1 MRRTVLMLGVAAMA
15 AAALPMAASAGSGTT
30 ATSSRPA
37 VRPAPRFTL
46 GGTPCR
52 LIGVPA
58 AARGTGGAPLT
69 TAAEAAKDGKLP
81 VGVGTCPGV
90 RPGGEV
96 QTEQGLCTLNFLFVT
111 PEGERFIGTAGHCI
125 VGEGPVADNAGEKTW
140 AKGTGPAA
148 KNSGG
153 TRIGE
158 FAYAVLQDPK
168 DFALIRL
175 DPGVDASPEM
185 CNYGGPT
192 GINDDISDGP
202 KVLQYFGN
210 GVGIGSTVPARSA
223 VAMGFPNADHVY
235 AAGLALP
242 GDSGSAVITDDGRAV
257 GVLVTTGLHG
267 LGFDENGVDFGTMGI
282 TRISPQIARAS
293 QALGLQFTMVTVGK

>member
-1 MRRTVLMLGVAAMA
+1 MRLKGVVAMRRTVLMLGVAALA
-15 AAALPMAASAGSGTT
+15 AAVLPMAASAGPGAT
-30 ATSSRPA
+30 ATTNRPA
-37 VRPAPRFTL
+37 ATAAAPFTL
-46 GGTPCR
+46 GGVPCK
-52 LIGVPA
+52 LIATPA
-58 AARGTGGAPLT
+58 AAKKGA
-69 TAAEAAKDGKLP
+69 LP

-111 PEGERFIGTAGHCI
+111 PQGERFIGTAGHCI
-125 VGEGPVADNAGEKTW
+125 LGEGPVADNAGEKTW
-140 AKGTGPAA
+140 AKGDGPAA
-148 KNSGG
+148 KDSTG
-153 TRIGE
+153 TRFGE

-175 DPGVDASPEM
+175 DPDVQAAPEM
-185 CNYGGPT
+185 CNYGGPS
-192 GINDDISDGP
+192 GINDDINDGP

-267 LGFDENGVDFGTMGI
+267 LGIDENGVDFGTMGI

-293 QALGLQFTMVTVGK
+293 EALGLRFTMVTTGS

>member
-1 MRRTVLMLGVAAMA
+1 MRRTVLMLGMAAMA
-15 AAALPMAASAGSGTT
+15 AAVLPMAASAGPGNM
-30 ATSSRPA
+30 AHSSRPA
-37 VRPAPRFTL
+37 VQSARPFTL

-58 AARGTGGAPLT
+58 ADTN
-69 TAAEAAKDGKLP
+69 LP
-81 VGVGTCPGV
+81 VGIGTCPGV

-148 KNSGG
+148 KDAAG
-153 TRIGE
+153 TRFGE

-175 DPGVDASPEM
+175 DPGVEASPEM

-202 KVLQYFGN
+202 QVLQYFGN

-223 VAMGFPNADHVY
+223 VSMGFPNADHVY

>member
-1 MRRTVLMLGVAAMA
+1 
-15 AAALPMAASAGSGTT
+15 
-30 ATSSRPA
+30 
-37 VRPAPRFTL
+37 
-46 GGTPCR
+46 
-52 LIGVPA
+52 
-58 AARGTGGAPLT
+58 
-69 TAAEAAKDGKLP
+69 
-81 VGVGTCPGV
+81 
-90 RPGGEV
+90 V

-125 VGEGPVADNAGEKTW
+125 VGDGPVADNAGEKTW
-140 AKGTGPAA
+140 AKGSGPPA
-148 KNSGG
+148 KDSTG
-153 TRIGE
+153 TRFGE

-175 DPGVDASPEM
+175 DPGVEASPEM

-210 GVGIGSTVPARSA
+210 GVGIGSAVPARSA
-223 VAMGFPNADHVY
+223 VSIGFPNADHVY

-282 TRISPQIARAS
+282 TRITPQINRAS
-293 QALGLQFTMVTVGK
+293 DALGLKFTMVTAGR

>member
-1 MRRTVLMLGVAAMA
+1 VRSLRLKGVVTMRRTVLMLGMAAMA
-15 AAALPMAASAGSGTT
+15 AAVLPMAASAGSGTM
-30 ATSSRPA
+30 ATSRRPA
-37 VRPAPRFTL
+37 VQTASPFTL

-52 LIGVPA
+52 LIGVPSA
-58 AARGTGGAPLT
+58 KEGT
-69 TAAEAAKDGKLP
+69 LP
-81 VGVGTCPGV
+81 VGVGSCPGV

-140 AKGTGPAA
+140 AKGAGPAA
-148 KNSGG
+148 KDSGN

-192 GINDDISDGP
+192 GINNDISDGP

-282 TRISPQIARAS
+282 TRITPQIARAS
-293 QALGLQFTMVTVGK
+293 QALGLQLTLVTVGK

>member
-1 MRRTVLMLGVAAMA
+1 MRRTGLMLVVAAIA
-15 AAALPMAASAGSGTT
+15 AAVMPMAASAGSGGV
-30 ATSSRPA
+30 ASPTSS
-37 VRPAPRFTL
+37 FTL
-46 GGTPCR
+46 GGAPCR

-58 AARGTGGAPLT
+58 ADGT
-69 TAAEAAKDGKLP
+69 KP
-81 VGVGTCPGV
+81 VGIGTCPGV
-90 RPGGEV
+90 RPGAEV

-111 PEGERFIGTAGHCI
+111 PDGERFIGTAGHCI
-125 VGEGPVADNAGEKTW
+125 IGEGPVADSAGEKTW
-140 AKGTGPAA
+140 PKGTGPAA
-148 KNSGG
+148 KDSTG
-153 TRIGE
+153 TRFGE

-175 DPGVDASPEM
+175 DPGVEASPEL

-192 GINDDISDGP
+192 GINDEVSEGT
-202 KVLQYFGN
+202 KVLEYFGN

-257 GVLVTTGLHG
+257 GVLVTTGIHG

-282 TRISPQIARAS
+282 TRITPQINRAS
-293 QALGLQFTMVTVGK
+293 AALGLQFTMVTVGN